1 MVDTQNLEKL
11 VNDSGKTKTF
21 LADKCGIT
29 IQSLKNK
36 FENRTQFKSTEV
48 GILCTELGITKLSD
62 KERIFFAKEVD
73 R

>member
-11 VNDSGKTKTF
+11 VDDSGKTKTF

-36 FENRTQFKSTEV
+36 FENRTQFKLSEV
-48 GILCTELGITKLSD
+48 DILCTELGITKLSD
-62 KERIFFAKEVD
+62 KDRIFFAK
-73 R
+73 